1 MRKQTEAPIPEDAA
15 PETTAERFREFCER
29 LPEEAMVSVALRR
42 FPHRYTPMVDEI
54 ETLPAPA
61 FMPSLDIMQEE
72 IRRRCGPG
80 KYRMWIR
87 YTDPGTK
94 KSTIVSP
101 MFTLAPTETD
111 YMAPAGDGAPAPAGV
126 ESDSN
131 IQETLDRISRAARIK
146 AQATELSALRAVV
159 DGPPAGGSVAETLDL
174 LVKFQ
179 AATGGRTDAT
189 AEAVKLLAAMRDL
202 LPGAKPTDPL
212 DGLDKMLGIVEK
224 LRAAGAPAGERSTW
238 IEVADL
244 LMTHGA
250 GLVERLAPYLP
261 ALLQSGAQAV
271 STVRA
276 AGPVP
281 PVAPVAPG
289 LGAPAGAPALANPP
303 VPPDRGALNLEAI
316 RASVGG
322 DARKGGRLARF
333 LDLAYLEY
341 ETLRERNESPSGQE
355 AEGAYVGLADFLD
368 RHCPGLAGSLLT
380 MPLADRLAL
389 WGAWDGR
396 ALVAPGFSDYLEAFW
411 SYLRYD
417 QDERA
422 DPTEPE
428 APPPAEAPGRGT
440 P

>member
-1 MRKQTEAPIPEDAA
+1 MAKRTETPQPDDAA
-15 PETTAERFREFCER
+15 PETTAERFREFVEN
-29 LPEEAMVSVALRR
+29 LPEEAMVSIALRR
-42 FPHRYTPMVDEI
+42 FPCRYTPNVADI
-54 ETLPAPA
+54 ESLPPPA
-61 FMPSLDIMQEE
+61 FQPSLEAMQDD

-87 YTDPGTK
+87 YTEPQTK
-94 KSTIVSP
+94 KPILVSP
-101 MFTLAPTETD
+101 MFTLPPTEAD
-111 YMAPAGDGAPAPAGV
+111 YLPPQGEPAPVGL
-126 ESDSN
+126 ESDGN
-131 IQETLDRISRAARIK
+131 IQETLDRLTRAARIK
-146 AQATELSALRAVV
+146 AQASELSALKAAV
-159 DGPPAGGSVAETLDL
+159 DGPPAGGQSVAETLDL

-179 AATGGRTDAT
+179 TAMGGRTDAT

-271 STVRA
+271 STVRS

-303 VPPDRGALNLEAI
+303 VPPDRGALNPEAI

-341 ETLRERNESPSGQE
+341 ETLRERNESPGSQE